1 MGTRC
6 GSADGLNDVAKV
18 IGFLRG
24 AAVGFVSGTAI
35 AMDDG
40 LWDFF
45 PAVLRNP
52 YDGSELRG
60 PGR

>member
-40 LWDFF
+40 LWDLF
-45 PAVLRNP
+45 P
-52 YDGSELRG
+52 GSTQKSL
-60 PGR
+60 